1 MAVPLVTLVCLVI
14 RARPSMMMMSLALLC
29 TAVGGEGALAMGV
42 GTVSVLA
49 MSCRRRALVGV
60 A

>member
-1 MAVPLVTLVCLVI
+1 MVTLVCLVI
-14 RARPSMMMMSLALLC
+14 RARPSMMMSLALLC